1 MNEMTDEELLRGN
14 EIKLEI
20 KSLSDKIEVLY
31 AHKEGTKSTV
41 FNDSEIKIHNNS
53 SLVHDLFILN
63 NSEVID
69 ILDFLIERTRAKL
82 KKLEEEFES
91 L

>member
-1 MNEMTDEELLRGN
+1 MTDEELLRGN

-53 SLVHDLFILN
+53 SLVRDLFILN

-69 ILDFLIERTRAKL
+69 ILDFFDRKNESEI
-82 KKLEEEFES
+82 KKIRRRI
-91 L
+91 

>member
-1 MNEMTDEELLRGN
+1 MTDEELLRGN

-31 AHKEGTKSTV
+31 AHKEGTKSTA

-53 SLVHDLFILN
+53 SLVRDLFILN

-82 KKLEEEFES
+82 KKLEEEFEN